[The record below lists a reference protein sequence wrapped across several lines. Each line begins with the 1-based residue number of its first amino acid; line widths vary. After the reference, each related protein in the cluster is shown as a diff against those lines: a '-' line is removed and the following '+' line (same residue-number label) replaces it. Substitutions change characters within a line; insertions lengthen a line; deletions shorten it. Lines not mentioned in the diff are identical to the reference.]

1 MKLSDVIDLEVNG
14 LFVLLNGKAL
24 SGKHYRFDCLK
35 GTYPLKFESTD
46 VAFIEYKVTEKDGFT
61 YSLFI
66 IPPRLVGGFY
76 VKTTAHKSSD
86 DAVQLIWGRGAILA
100 HYLNSDLSVSI
111 KSGLFSP
118 VETVKIGKDWIYTLY
133 NFGKEKVIFLVKYR
147 EPWSNTS
154 FIKDNE
160 GEAFFFKSDGSTIKN
175 TNYLVADI
183 TEFVPSQ
190 KSLLRELEDLIHNA

>member
-1 MKLSDVIDLEVNG
+1 MKLSDVVDLEVNG
-14 LFVLLNGKAL
+14 LFVLLNGKPL
-24 SGKHYRFDCLK
+24 SGKHYRFTDLK
-35 GTYPLKFESTD
+35 GTYPLKFESEE
-46 VAFIEYKVTEKDGFT
+46 VAFIEYKITEAEGFT

-66 IPPRLVGGFY
+66 IPPKLVGGFY

-86 DAVQLIWGRGAILA
+86 DVIQLIWGRGAVLA

-118 VETVKIGKDWIYTLY
+118 METVKVGKDWIYTLY
-133 NFGKEKVIFLVKYR
+133 NFGNEKTVFLVKYK
-147 EPWSNTS
+147 EPWLNTS
-154 FIKDNE
+154 FIKKNE

-183 TEFVPSQ
+183 NEFVPSQ
-190 KSLLRELEDLIHNA
+190 KSLLRELEDLIYNA